1 MWPQYR
7 LNLPIFCVFGVGS
20 QNFPLKNFSHE
31 VDLGGVRTESLNFGG
46 STDGIGRKWG
56 GPASGAR
63 RAPISYTPP
72 LWVFMTPSLILLQDY
87 FETSP
92 SFFQDYFMSKSILAK
107 YYCKDFFFCYIHY
120 KFCLICQHH
129 KKKFKNG
136 KRMCNQIFKKLE
148 FSVIVRHHK
157 TV

>member
-72 LWVFMTPSLILLQDY
+72 LWVFMTPSLNMESEIFLSVLNY
-87 FETSP
+87 YATVVRSP
-92 SFFQDYFMSKSILAK
+92 RIK
-107 YYCKDFFFCYIHY
+107 
-120 KFCLICQHH
+120 
-129 KKKFKNG
+129 G
-136 KRMCNQIFKKLE
+136 LE
-148 FSVIVRHHK
+148 MHL
-157 TV
+157 